1 MEPIIFVTLHL
12 GDLIQLKTQ
21 YQLWGIINKNI
32 STCLFDVL
40 RFFHAYLFFF
50 FKCLHMF
57 YFCLHICPFCVPM
70 FFVCFLHLECLHIL
84 MISRHFGVYTSL
96 VLTCLFD
103 FYTFVM
109 FTCPFNIY
117 TYFRCLCVHSIFPL
131 ILDIPTFFREL
142 LTENSVRVRILT
154 SRSFKGVIFCPFP
167 YVPASHMKV

>member
-1 MEPIIFVTLHL
+1 MVVWSLGRLEAESFIHGRLASLPIPSSLVYL
-12 GDLIQLKTQ
+12 
-21 YQLWGIINKNI
+21 
-32 STCLFDVL
+32 CLLV
-40 RFFHAYLFFF
+40 FFF
-50 FKCLHMF
+50 NVYTCFIMF
-57 YFCLHICPFCVPM
+57 AGLFCVPM

-131 ILDIPTFFREL
+131 ILDIQTFFREL
-142 LTENSVRVRILT
+142 LTENSVRVRTLT

>member
-32 STCLFDVL
+32 SICLFDVS
-40 RFFHAYLFFF
+40 RFFHAYLCFFF
-50 FKCLHMF
+50 NVYTCFIMF
-57 YFCLHICPFCVPM
+57 AGLFCVPM

-131 ILDIPTFFREL
+131 ILDIQTFFREL
-142 LTENSVRVRILT
+142 LTENSVRVRTLT

>member
-12 GDLIQLKTQ
+12 GDFIQLKTQ

-40 RFFHAYLFFF
+40 RFFHAYFFF
-50 FKCLHMF
+50 SNVYTCFIMF
-57 YFCLHICPFCVPM
+57 AGLFCVPM

-131 ILDIPTFFREL
+131 ILDIQTFFREL
-142 LTENSVRVRILT
+142 LTENSERVRTLT
-154 SRSFKGVIFCPFP
+154 SRSFKEVIFCPFP

>member
-1 MEPIIFVTLHL
+1 MFYVSSML
-12 GDLIQLKTQ
+12 
-21 YQLWGIINKNI
+21 
-32 STCLFDVL
+32 TC
-40 RFFHAYLFFF
+40 FFF
-50 FKCLHMF
+50 NVYTCFIMF
-57 YFCLHICPFCVPM
+57 AGLFCVPM

-142 LTENSVRVRILT
+142 LTENSVRVRTLT